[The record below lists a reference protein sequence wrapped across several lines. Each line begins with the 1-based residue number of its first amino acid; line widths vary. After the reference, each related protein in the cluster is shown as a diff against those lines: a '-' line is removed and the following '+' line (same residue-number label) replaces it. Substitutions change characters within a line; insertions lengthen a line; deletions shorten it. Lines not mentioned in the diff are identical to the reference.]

1 MSDPNQ
7 NDHLVLRGD
16 AQQRPNAQGSEGPM
30 PGFIADASHPGVAL
44 LHVGLKVIIVF
55 LYLVLP
61 LITTGFSQMVFIII
75 LGAIDFWIVKN
86 LSGRLLVGLRWWI
99 DFDEN
104 GEEQWKFEC
113 KVDEK

>member
-1 MSDPNQ
+1 M
-7 NDHLVLRGD
+7 VLK
-16 AQQRPNAQGSEGPM
+16 
-30 PGFIADASHPGVAL
+30 IA
-44 LHVGLKVIIVF
+44 IVF

-61 LITTGFSQMVFIII
+61 LITKSFNQLVFVVI

-99 DFDEN
+99 DFDED

>member
-7 NDHLVLRGD
+7 KESLVLRGEGQ
-16 AQQRPNAQGSEGPM
+16 AQNNQESGGAM
-30 PGFIADASHPGVAL
+30 PGFIAEASHPGVAL
-44 LHVGLKVIIVF
+44 LHVALKIIIVF

-61 LITTGFSQMVFIII
+61 LITTAFSQMTFIII

-86 LSGRLLVGLRWWI
+86 LAGRLLVGLRWWI
-99 DFDEN
+99 DFNED

>member
-7 NDHLVLRGD
+7 NDNLMLRGD
-16 AQQRPNAQGSEGPM
+16 AQAQNTNDNGGAM

-44 LHVGLKVIIVF
+44 LHVALKILIVF

-86 LSGRLLVGLRWWI
+86 ISGRLLVGLRWWI
-99 DFDEN
+99 DFNED

-113 KVDEK
+113 KVDER